1 MKKIFKSC
9 LMVLVAVCVSFSFV
23 GCKKKLSPT
32 TTNTDN
38 IKFSG
43 GVTTNGGMTVVSGD
57 YMYFINGTKTNDG
70 KSQDKNT
77 KSAICRVKYDMTTGK
92 TSGDMEVVVDEL
104 VGFTDGSLYIFGDF
118 LYYATPCSGENSKGD
133 VLYNKTEFKRYD
145 LVHGKSYSL
154 YTTELNS
161 ESEAISYAYYVV
173 NDTLNLLVYE
183 KTNATVKS
191 LKIDKKVTENYSI
204 SNVTSCLFSE
214 NYGAVTTTN
223 ATVDANLFV
232 YYTLTPA
239 TSDSTQTGLKVY
251 KTSPVTNNSIKISEG
266 LDITLLSIR
275 AGKLIYSCNSFIYA
289 DSITA
294 SNQTLKV
301 SNENCISHATL
312 DNAIYLENYS
322 LQDDAS
328 NPGKKQLVKSEGSIS
343 VLALSKATESA
354 YYFNVFEWTNTS
366 DGPEDNMEEI
376 AVMSTAKDFAFIG
389 LTTIEEIVTEDDEDT
404 TDVNE
409 ETKRKVLYALF
420 METNIVYKVE
430 IAEYTETEGK
440 LNVSGHSEKI
450 QLSTTKVVVNDGML
464 VPELVG
470 DYLFIL
476 SEDSNKN
483 KYLVKIDTTITKNAT
498 KEADKFALEE
508 K

>member
-9 LMVLVAVCVSFSFV
+9 LLVLVAVCVSFSFV
-23 GCKKKLSPT
+23 GCKKKISPT

-43 GVTTNGGMTVVSGD
+43 GVTTNGGMTVVNGD
-57 YMYFINGTKTNDG
+57 YLYFINGTKTNDG

-77 KSAICRVKYDMTTGK
+77 KSAICRVKYDMATGK

-104 VGFTDGSLYIFGDF
+104 VGFSDGSIHIFGDF
-118 LYYATPCSGENSKGD
+118 LYYATPCAGENSKGE

-145 LVHGKSYSL
+145 LVNNKSYSL
-154 YTTELNS
+154 YTTELNV
-161 ESEAISYAYYVV
+161 ESEIVKYGYYVV
-173 NDTLNLLVYE
+173 NDTLNLIVYE
-183 KTNATVKS
+183 ATNTTIKS
-191 LKIDKKVTENYSI
+191 FKIDKKVTENYTI
-204 SNVTSCLFSE
+204 SGVASCLLSE
-214 NYGAVTTTN
+214 NYGAVSTS
-223 ATVDANLFV
+223 AKIDANVFV
-232 YYTLTPA
+232 YYTKGP
-239 TSDSTQTGLKVY
+239 STTDAIQSGVKVY
-251 KTSPVTNNSIKISEG
+251 KTSPVTDNSIKISEG
-266 LDITLLSIR
+266 LDIALLTIR
-275 AGKLIYSCNSFIYA
+275 AGKLVYSCNSFIYA

-322 LQDDAS
+322 LQDDP
-328 NPGKKQLVKSEGSIS
+328 NNEGKKQLVVSEGSIS

-354 YYFNVFEWTNTS
+354 FYFNVFEWTSSSN
-366 DGPEDNMEEI
+366 GPEDNMEEI
-376 AVMSTAKDFAFIG
+376 AMMSTAKDFAFIG
-389 LTTIEEIVTEDDEDT
+389 ITTIEEIVTEDDEET

-420 METNIVYKVE
+420 METSLVYKVE

-450 QLSTTKVVVNDGML
+450 QLSTSKPAANDGLL
-464 VPELVG
+464 VPEIIG

-476 SEDSNKN
+476 SEDSDKN
-483 KYLVKIDTTITKNAT
+483 KYLYKVDTTITKNAT
-498 KEADKFALEE
+498 KESEKFALEE